1 MFQIVLRAPYVIS
14 YGARRAPH
22 SGVPMSMHRKLT
34 RPRLFGAVASVAVVL
49 GGAFA
54 AQAVAD
60 TAPAPAPPKSGPAAP
75 ETAPEAAPAPADQ
88 TRPAPAAPEAA
99 LAPAGEPR
107 PAPAAPVADDKTRP
121 APAAPVADG
130 KTRPAPAG
138 KSDAA
143 PRVVEPGS
151 APAPAPQ
158 K

>member
-60 TAPAPAPPKSGPAAP
+60 TTPAPAPPKSGPAAP
-75 ETAPEAAPAPADQ
+75 ETAPEAAP
-88 TRPAPAAPEAA
+88 
-99 LAPAGEPR
+99 APAGEPR